1 MMKYGYI
8 EGYSAQQ
15 LGLEKMHRHDLGAV
29 EFNLGWDAGALEQR
43 VDNERMEHNQIYEE
57 REIVKAR
64 ICDQDGELD
73 VEALADV
80 LHELGIR
87 GW

>member
-1 MMKYGYI
+1 MMKDWYMA
-8 EGYSAQQ
+8 GYSAQQ
-15 LGLEKMHRHDLGAV
+15 LGLEKMYIHDLGAV

-43 VDNERMEHNQIYEE
+43 LDNERMEHNQIYDELSV
-57 REIVKAR
+57 VKAR

-73 VEALADV
+73 VEALAEV
-80 LHELGIR
+80 LHELGVR